1 MVEGTDTQYTYLDMK
16 TDPQPISIIII
27 VICVFPVDLMS
38 KTEILAQRAH
48 QRRESGGI
56 MRDMTGKYQACL
68 DAGYLVRIKKTKAY
82 LLPIKPGPHQV

>member
-38 KTEILAQRAH
+38 KTEIPAQCAH
-48 QRRESGGI
+48 QRRVVAS
-56 MRDMTGKYQACL
+56 
-68 DAGYLVRIKKTKAY
+68 
-82 LLPIKPGPHQV
+82 